1 VNAPSAAAL
10 EGSVRDS
17 LATLRDVGGVVGSFV
32 CTPNGNLVSR
42 EIPAMFDDGALAE
55 AGSRF
60 VRFREAFA
68 AGGDDLEVGLARF
81 EDHGIYMKVVG
92 NSMLLI
98 LIQGAVNMPALRM
111 AANLVGRRIGP
122 AVAQAES
129 APLPAAPPAESAPP
143 PVRARRLAEAPP
155 GMRRF
160 RGRSVD

>member
-1 VNAPSAAAL
+1 VSGFGATTLAGA
-10 EGSVRDS
+10 VRDS

-32 CTPNGNLVSR
+32 CTPNGRLVSR
-42 EIPAMFDDGALAE
+42 EIPAMFDDGTLAE

-60 VRFREAFA
+60 IRLREAFA
-68 AGGDDLEVGLARF
+68 AGGDEVDIAVARF
-81 EDHGIYMKVVG
+81 EDHRIYMKVVG
-92 NSMLLI
+92 DSLLVV

-111 AANLVGRRIGP
+111 AANLVGRRIAP

-129 APLPAAPPAESAPP
+129 EPPPVDAPAESAP

-160 RGRSVD
+160 RGRAVD

>member
-1 VNAPSAAAL
+1 VTGTL

-17 LATLRDVGGVVGSFV
+17 LATLKDVGGVVGSFV
-32 CTPNGNLVSR
+32 CTPNGRLVSR

-55 AGSRF
+55 AGSSF

-68 AGGDDLEVGLARF
+68 AGGDELELGVVRF
-81 EDHGIYMKVVG
+81 QEHAVYMKVVG
-92 NSMLLI
+92 TSLLLI
-98 LIQGAVNMPALRM
+98 LVEGAVNMPALRM

-129 APLPAAPPAESAPP
+129 APPAVDPPVESAP
-143 PVRARRLAEAPP
+143 PVRARRPAEAPP

-160 RGRSVD
+160 RGRPVD